1 MAYFIFAK
9 DSDNI
14 NGTLSRIAENNFDL
28 DNLNIE
34 KSVYKIIEVSQENFD
49 LVKFNKK
56 NPLKYNGNEIIY
68 EDVNYHFKQKSSLND
83 YIEIFKKSI
92 KLFLNLNK
100 NSLVFNRWNDY
111 YNQLNSLN
119 IDNFT
124 YPLNTSLEQYFKNQE
139 QISLNPLQ
147 LP

>member
-83 YIEIFKKSI
+83 YIEIFKKGI

-124 YPLNTSLEQYFKNQE
+124 YPLNTSLEQYFKDQE